1 MIDNRK
7 KNVNKIQHAF
17 HKINWVKKLS
27 ITNAF
32 LDSHFATLLPHQQSF
47 PSIFSLLFTISTS
60 LSLHSSV
67 DPFCF
72 ATNATHCVTSTA
84 HCASSAALWAI
95 GSFSLRH
102 QPQPWSHQHRS
113 IGPLLSG
120 SKVDEVIT
128 LESRRGRQWRWRS
141 LSPLLY
147 YIKIS
152 WIGSMETRFHLSP

>member
-1 MIDNRK
+1 MAESIHSKANFDRLEDA
-7 KNVNKIQHAF
+7 IT
-17 HKINWVKKLS
+17 KL
-27 ITNAF
+27 T
-32 LDSHFATLLPHQQSF
+32 SHQ
-47 PSIFSLLFTISTS
+47 IS
-60 LSLHSSV
+60 LSETLHSMTLKLDELIHKLAIPDS
-67 DPFCF
+67 PRHSPTSSF